1 MENKKK
7 LQKLSLKK
15 ETISERSKSESEGL
29 KGVNNLYD
37 YRFLCITIDY

>member
-29 KGVNNLYD
+29 KGGII
-37 YRFLCITIDY
+37 FMITDFYA